1 MPKEQNAFL
10 SKRYDEAVRYMDNAE
25 DTLKKAG
32 RDGPHYTDDK
42 YVKTACGIAYNGVL
56 IALDTWLN
64 LKEVPEPSKKKRKSI
79 SYYTDNI
86 AKLDKKMGDTLLDA
100 YNVLHLYGY
109 YDGIRNVKVIEV
121 GFKAAYEIIDKI
133 KPEHPVDAPETRG
146 DKFKRF
152 ANRMMISLA
161 VTFRL

>member
-1 MPKEQNAFL
+1 
-10 SKRYDEAVRYMDNAE
+10 
-25 DTLKKAG
+25 
-32 RDGPHYTDDK
+32 
-42 YVKTACGIAYNGVL
+42 
-56 IALDTWLN
+56 
-64 LKEVPEPSKKKRKSI
+64 
-79 SYYTDNI
+79 
-86 AKLDKKMGDTLLDA
+86 MGDTLLDA